1 MEQAHTLLRRRR
13 ACSASLSSATNV
25 AAPCRFLQEEF
36 GKVPTVGWQVDP
48 FGHSA
53 TQASLSALY
62 GFDAQFFGRADY
74 QVGALRMHTVER
86 HPVPPLLPPD
96 EPVE

>member
-1 MEQAHTLLRRRR
+1 MHTRVGGL
-13 ACSASLSSATNV
+13 ACFSHTYNEPAS
-25 AAPCRFLQEEF
+25 CRFLKEEF
-36 GKVPTVGWQVDP
+36 GNVPSVGWQIDP

-74 QVGALRMHTVER
+74 QVDVVCLIMITA
-86 HPVPPLLPPD
+86 
-96 EPVE
+96 

>member
-1 MEQAHTLLRRRR
+1 M
-13 ACSASLSSATNV
+13 
-25 AAPCRFLQEEF
+25 
-36 GKVPTVGWQVDP
+36 PTVGWQIDP

-74 QVGALRMHTVER
+74 QVDACC
-86 HPVPPLLPPD
+86 
-96 EPVE
+96 